1 MNTEIKNMAAVLATT
16 IWADGVY
23 DEAEKVSVEEIAE
36 AFEVETDE
44 LVSAVET
51 ELEAI
56 KEMDEESVNEYLL
69 EASSHVDEEDAEM
82 MLQAA
87 LQIATVDGI
96 LCEEEVENIL
106 SIATAL
112 GVNEARDVLMLVDL
126 VKEEPE
132 LKVDFK

>member
-69 EASSHVDEEDAEM
+69 EASSHVDEEEAEM

-87 LQIATVDGI
+87 LQIATVDGV

-112 GVNEARDVLMLVDL
+112 GVNEARAVLMLVDL

-132 LKVDFK
+132 LKVEL

>member
-69 EASSHVDEEDAEM
+69 EASSHVDEEEAEM

-87 LQIATVDGI
+87 LQIATVDGV

-112 GVNEARDVLMLVDL
+112 GGNEARAVLMLVDL

-132 LKVDFK
+132 LKVEL

>member
-69 EASSHVDEEDAEM
+69 EVSSHVDEEEAEM

-87 LQIATVDGI
+87 LQIATVDGV

-112 GVNEARDVLMLVDL
+112 GVNEARAVLMLVDL

-132 LKVDFK
+132 LKVEL

>member
-87 LQIATVDGI
+87 LQIATVDGV

-112 GVNEARDVLMLVDL
+112 GVNEARAVLMLVDL

-132 LKVDFK
+132 LKVEL

>member
-69 EASSHVDEEDAEM
+69 EVSSHVDEEEAEM

-87 LQIATVDGI
+87 LQIATVDGV

-112 GVNEARDVLMLVDL
+112 GVNEARAVLMLVDL
-126 VKEEPE
+126 VMEEPE
-132 LKVDFK
+132 LKVEL

>member
-69 EASSHVDEEDAEM
+69 EASSHVDEEEAEM
-82 MLQAA
+82 LLQAA

-112 GVNEARDVLMLVDL
+112 GVNEARAVLMLVDL
-126 VKEEPE
+126 VKVQEKKHI
-132 LKVDFK
+132 LIQ

>member
-69 EASSHVDEEDAEM
+69 EASSHVDEEEAEM

-87 LQIATVDGI
+87 LQIATVDGV

-112 GVNEARDVLMLVDL
+112 GVNEARAVLMLVDL

>member
-69 EASSHVDEEDAEM
+69 EASSHVDEEEAEM
-82 MLQAA
+82 LLQAA
-87 LQIATVDGI
+87 LQIATVDGV

-112 GVNEARDVLMLVDL
+112 GVNEARAVLMLVDL

-132 LKVDFK
+132 LEVEL

>member
-16 IWADGVY
+16 IWADDVY

-112 GVNEARDVLMLVDL
+112 GVNEARAVLMLVDL

-132 LKVDFK
+132 LKVEL

>member
-16 IWADGVY
+16 IWADDVY

-36 AFEVETDE
+36 AFEMETDE

-112 GVNEARDVLMLVDL
+112 GVNEARAVLMLVDL

-132 LKVDFK
+132 LKVEL

>member
-112 GVNEARDVLMLVDL
+112 GVNEARAVLMLVDL

-132 LKVDFK
+132 LKVEL

>member
-87 LQIATVDGI
+87 LQIATVDGV

-112 GVNEARDVLMLVDL
+112 GVNEARAVLMLVDL